1 MACEAPA
8 PPVAA
13 RPRLL
18 DRVRQTIR
26 ARHYSP
32 RTETAYVYWVREF
45 ILFHGKRHPDH
56 LGGHGVTRFLCD
68 LATRRRASASTRAQ
82 TLSALLFLYKEVLG
96 RKLPWLAEIV
106 LARRPVRVPAVL
118 SREEVSA
125 VLARLHGTPWLMAS
139 LLYGSGLRVLECC
152 RLRVKDVDLDR
163 GELAVRDG
171 KGRKD
176 RVTLVARSIREPLE
190 AHLERVRTLH
200 QADLRSGAGSV
211 ELPDALAVKYPRAPW
226 EWATS

>member
-18 DRVRQTIR
+18 DRARQTIR

-82 TLSALLFLYKEVLG
+82 ALSALLFLYKEVLG